1 MKRFILCIAT
11 ALVLSSS
18 AFSKDIK
25 GRVLDEKGTPLEFVN
40 AVLLQDSVFITGV
53 ISNSNGEF
61 QLSSDLITG
70 MQLQLSSVG
79 YDTKIIGI
87 NNDGEL
93 GDIKMTT
100 SITQLKD
107 VVVKG
112 NASITYLK
120 GNTLV
125 TNVENSILANAGT
138 AKDVLRQI
146 PMVVENNGN
155 LEVFGKGSPTVYI
168 NGRRITDSQEL
179 SILMSGNIRN
189 VEVITNPGASYS
201 ADAKS
206 IIRIHTKKAQGEGL
220 GGTLR
225 STNGFQHYFQS
236 SNIVDLKYRTGGFEL
251 FSNFMYNGGKNWERK
266 STNMTTNATSIWNQ
280 KLFAANRKHYDG
292 LFAKIGVAWLI
303 NDKHSMGA
311 YYQNEYAHSKVKSHL
326 ISNVFEN
333 NEFYDKW
340 ETQAFN
346 DTKNT
351 PRHAANLY
359 YIGQIKKLNI
369 DFNVD
374 YI

>member
-1 MKRFILCIAT
+1 MGRFILCIAT

-18 AFSKDIK
+18 AFSKNIK

-40 AVLLQDSVFITGV
+40 VVLLQDSVFITGV

-79 YDTKIIGI
+79 YDTKIIDI

-155 LEVFGKGSPTVYI
+155 L
-168 NGRRITDSQEL
+168 
-179 SILMSGNIRN
+179 
-189 VEVITNPGASYS
+189 
-201 ADAKS
+201 
-206 IIRIHTKKAQGEGL
+206 
-220 GGTLR
+220 
-225 STNGFQHYFQS
+225 
-236 SNIVDLKYRTGGFEL
+236 
-251 FSNFMYNGGKNWERK
+251 
-266 STNMTTNATSIWNQ
+266 
-280 KLFAANRKHYDG
+280 
-292 LFAKIGVAWLI
+292 
-303 NDKHSMGA
+303 
-311 YYQNEYAHSKVKSHL
+311 
-326 ISNVFEN
+326 
-333 NEFYDKW
+333 
-340 ETQAFN
+340 
-346 DTKNT
+346 
-351 PRHAANLY
+351 
-359 YIGQIKKLNI
+359 
-369 DFNVD
+369 
-374 YI
+374 